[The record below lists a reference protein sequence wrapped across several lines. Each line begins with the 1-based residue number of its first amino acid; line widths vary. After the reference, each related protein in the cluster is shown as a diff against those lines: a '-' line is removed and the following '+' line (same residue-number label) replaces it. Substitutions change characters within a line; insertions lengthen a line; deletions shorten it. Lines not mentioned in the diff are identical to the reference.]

1 MSISRFFGSS
11 AVPSARELMYP
22 ASRLFR
28 LFDDPFFDQ
37 QFPTPLSSSMAN
49 TVFTR
54 TPTFDVKETEK
65 EYILQGE
72 LPGVDKNNLNL
83 EFTDPQTLS
92 VKGTI
97 ERMQEYGA
105 PPTSD
110 QISEVGGA
118 ASESGSTDVTKSDT
132 TAKAVAQQAYQPT
145 YWASERVYGEFSRA
159 FKFPAHVDPDGVSAS
174 LRNGILNINVPKVGK
189 TASKRIEVAEE

>member
-11 AVPSARELMYP
+11 AVPSAREFMYP

-65 EYILQGE
+65 EFILQGE

-105 PPTSD
+105 PPTSEK
-110 QISEVGGA
+110 ISEVGGT
-118 ASESGSTDVTKSDT
+118 ASESGSTEVTKSDT
-132 TAKAVAQQAYQPT
+132 TGTVAQQAHQPT
-145 YWASERVYGEFSRA
+145 YWASERMYGEFSRA
-159 FKFPAHVDPDGVSAS
+159 FKFPSLVDPDGVSAS
-174 LRNGILNINVPKVGK
+174 LRNGILNIKVPKVGK
-189 TASKRIEVAEE
+189 TASRRIQVAEE